1 MKPEHKDFVNRL
13 NEACDHHPDAPPPYR
28 GRQRWLSK
36 VISVSPEASRKWF
49 AGEARPRPPVM
60 KKIAEALKVDEGWLA
75 LGLTPIHEPSER
87 KVAERRAGGAIYYI
101 AGLIEMEGGTVA
113 FPEGDDADAGV
124 DLFATVRGRQRKLH
138 VAPADRVA
146 PGRYLAAL
154 PADHD
159 KLLVLSVVMGHHG
172 HCPRVLF
179 LAPDLLDK
187 HAQSRGG
194 YQEVEMIADDGAF
207 ITGEDTWPE
216 VGSFADLVGG
226 LRRAV

>member
-146 PGRYLAAL
+146 PAATS
-154 PADHD
+154 PR
-159 KLLVLSVVMGHHG
+159 SRPTTTSCWC
-172 HCPRVLF
+172 CPWSWATTGTAR
-179 LAPDLLDK
+179 ACCSWPPTCSTSTP
-187 HAQSRGG
+187 SRAAA
-194 YQEVEMIADDGAF
+194 I
-207 ITGEDTWPE
+207 
-216 VGSFADLVGG
+216 
-226 LRRAV
+226 RRSR